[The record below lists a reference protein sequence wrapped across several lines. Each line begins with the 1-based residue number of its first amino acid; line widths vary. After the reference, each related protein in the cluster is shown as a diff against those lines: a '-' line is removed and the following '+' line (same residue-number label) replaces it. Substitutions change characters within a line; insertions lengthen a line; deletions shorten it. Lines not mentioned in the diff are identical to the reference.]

1 MNHCQLLRDF
11 SFGYLMKRDIIK
23 SSRKFKKRRQL
34 RGKDSEFYMG
44 CIEFEMP
51 VVSSGIDVQKVT
63 GDNEKSAKTVNI
75 WEFLVQG
82 CFFQNT

>member
-11 SFGYLMKRDIIK
+11 SCGYLMKRDIIK
-23 SSRKFKKRRQL
+23 SSRKFKKRRKL

-63 GDNEKSAKTVNI
+63 GDNEKSEKTVNI